1 MNAQSITAADIVN
14 QYDAEAQAQRREG
27 RFNLARRYAE
37 IAHALRQRGPAAL
50 EHKMFRGLDARD
62 E

>member
-1 MNAQSITAADIVN
+1 MNAITAEEIEN
-14 QYDAEAQAQRREG
+14 QYDAEARAQRREG

-50 EHKMFRGLDARD
+50 THKMFQGLDARD